1 MNIHNH
7 IPYST
12 SPTPSSF
19 PQLVLQEGEGSFFT
33 INALSEGR
41 VRDQKKLID
50 VVSRRVA
57 ATATTER
64 YGSFHEC
71 CKNVADA
78 EADAVLVK
86 PAAVMAMDV
95 VCNCCR
101 C

>member
-64 YGSFHEC
+64 YGSFC
-71 CKNVADA
+71 GSSMNVADA
-78 EADAVLVK
+78 EADTEAVEV
-86 PAAVMAMDV
+86 AMDAMAV
-95 VCNCCR
+95 DLC
-101 C
+101 